1 MLGLARKESSRG
13 LLIGYFKI
21 ALLNTCAAPFGF
33 ASLRH
38 ISYPTMV
45 LGKSCK
51 LVPVL
56 FMNVSGSFSLGAL
69 TTLIYL
75 SRLQAAYRRP

>member
-1 MLGLARKESSRG
+1 MGSYAKV
-13 LLIGYFKI
+13 
-21 ALLNTCAAPFGF
+21 AMLNTSGAPFGF

-56 FMNVSGSFSLGAL
+56 FMNVRCFFTQ
-69 TTLIYL
+69 TTYDKR
-75 SRLQAAYRRP
+75 S

>member
-1 MLGLARKESSRG
+1 MASYAKV
-13 LLIGYFKI
+13 
-21 ALLNTCAAPFGF
+21 AVLNTSGAPFGF

-56 FMNVSGSFSLGAL
+56 FMNVRLPIPSSLSTDLDSDPLTGL
-69 TTLIYL
+69 TT
-75 SRLQAAYRRP
+75 